1 MKSLVFLFFLFSLHS
16 HSQVLSEK
24 SGLITLKEMECDRLE
39 TLLSNLVAQQ
49 NLSEV
54 LIKQCLKKSMFKKS
68 CEAEL
73 NSCVPSRVKELHGV
87 VSKTNG
93 LSNWSAPLLFSEFSA
108 SLIAVPV
115 EEIGFL
121 TGSKFCLQI
130 KNETDLK
137 YGDWILLRD
146 QDKDDLGAAVWIS
159 PELYFIYQQDK
170 FSLKLFRS
178 EMKGTDGTVTDY
190 QKYSFPFTIDKNKQ
204 TSDSVYRFEYFRCHL
219 DAETWSNAD
228 LRKANA
234 SLVQVEKQIANALP
248 IKITLSNDDIE
259 QIKSLIGES
268 QALLKAAEK
277 IDKNLVS
284 TDEYKFVKR
293 RLLSTKMHL
302 SENSKRS
309 QSSTSENYQKIIDI
323 IDK

>member
-1 MKSLVFLFFLFSLHS
+1 MKSLVLFILLFSLQTQ
-16 HSQVLSEK
+16 SQVLSEQ
-24 SGLITLKEMECDRLE
+24 SGLITLKDMECDKLE
-39 TLLSNLVAQQ
+39 SLLKNLVAQQ

-54 LIKQCLKKSMFKKS
+54 LVKQCLKKSIFKKN

-73 NSCVPSRVKELHGV
+73 NSCVPLRVKELHGV

-93 LSNWSAPLLFSEFSA
+93 LSNWSVPILFSEFSA
-108 SLIAVPV
+108 SLMAVPV

-121 TGSKFCLQI
+121 TGSKFCQQI
-130 KNETDLK
+130 KNEAELK
-137 YGDWILLRD
+137 FGDWILLRD

-159 PELYFIYQQDK
+159 PQLYFIYQQDK
-170 FSLKLFRS
+170 FLLKLYRS
-178 EMKGTDGTVTDY
+178 EIKGKEGMVADS
-190 QKYSFPFTIDKNKQ
+190 QKYSFPYTIDRNKQ

-228 LRKANA
+228 MRKVNT
-234 SLVQVEKQIANALP
+234 SLIQVEKQIANVLP
-248 IKITLSNDDIE
+248 IKITLSTEEIE
-259 QIKSLIGES
+259 QIKSLLVES
-268 QALLKAAEK
+268 QTILRTAEK
-277 IDKNLVS
+277 ADKNLTN

-293 RLLSTKMHL
+293 RLLSIKMHL